1 MHTDWHVCGL
11 VVQAKPEH
19 VAAVRSAI
27 NALPGSEVAVDDIDS
42 GKLAV
47 VIEAAESNALLEQIE
62 RARNISGV
70 LAVSLVYHQQ
80 NEQGEEAP

>member
-19 VAAVRSAI
+19 VAAVRGAI
-27 NALPGSEVAVDDIDS
+27 NALPGSEVAVDDADS
-42 GKLAV
+42 GKLVV
-47 VIEAAESNALLEQIE
+47 VIEAARSSTLLEQIE

>member
-19 VAAVRSAI
+19 VAAVRGAI
-27 NALPGSEVAVDDIDS
+27 NALPGSEVAVDDADS
-42 GKLAV
+42 GKLVV
-47 VIEAAESNALLEQIE
+47 VIEASRSSTLLEQIE

-80 NEQGEEAP
+80 NKQGEEAP